1 MPKIIFLMGV
11 SGSWKTTVLKES
23 GILAWPDIVYVPSRT
38 TRPLRPWEIDG
49 IKYHHVNDDTF
60 KDAIAHDQFLEHTY
74 VHQIFRYG
82 TPYKQIMDIL
92 GQNKNPLKEL
102 DMVGLLN
109 IQEQKK
115 IDDKYISIF
124 LDIPTSLV
132 MERIRQRGVL
142 SEAEMKQRVASA
154 DFESEQAKVHCDYIV
169 DATQQLELVIEN
181 VIDIIKREIR
191 N

>member
-23 GILAWPDIVYVPSRT
+23 GILAWPDIIYVPSRT

-49 IKYHHVNDDTF
+49 IKYHHVSDDIF

-102 DMVGLLN
+102 DMVGLLK

-181 VIDIIKREIR
+181 VINIIKSEIR
-191 N
+191 K

>member
-1 MPKIIFLMGV
+1 
-11 SGSWKTTVLKES
+11 
-23 GILAWPDIVYVPSRT
+23 
-38 TRPLRPWEIDG
+38 
-49 IKYHHVNDDTF
+49 
-60 KDAIAHDQFLEHTY
+60 
-74 VHQIFRYG
+74 
-82 TPYKQIMDIL
+82 MDIL